1 MTGKALM
8 MVEEKSNEYKDRSPA
23 LGEPNDTNLN
33 QVWMIEYIREKKLY
47 ELVHALSTL
56 VV

>member
-47 ELVHALSTL
+47 ELFKLL
-56 VV
+56 K

>member
-8 MVEEKSNEYKDRSPA
+8 MVEEKSNEYKDRSPV

-33 QVWMIEYIREKKLY
+33 QVWMI
-47 ELVHALSTL
+47 
-56 VV
+56 